1 VASKEYKLIEVILS
15 NYHFLKD
22 IIAMETEV
30 NNLKGMRYQHTTSEG
45 SNTSDPTEKAAFR
58 KIERDKD
65 VMKVNVLINLIDRAI
80 KKLPELEQQTI
91 ENFYIEQNNWN
102 DVSRTVHCS
111 IRHCKR
117 KRSSGIKLIA
127 NFIYLDNISDYY
139 SIMSRL
145 CPDYVPIV
153 SCS

>member
-1 VASKEYKLIEVILS
+1 VASKEYRLIEVILS

-45 SNTSDPTEKAAFR
+45 NNTSDPTEKAAIR

-65 VMKVNVLINLIDRAI
+65 VLKINVLVNLVDRAI
-80 KKLPELEQQTI
+80 KRLPELEQQTI
-91 ENFYIEQNNWN
+91 ENFYIKQHNWN
-102 DVSRTVHCS
+102 DVSRIVHCS
-111 IRHCKR
+111 VRHCKR
-117 KRSSGIKLIA
+117 KRSSGISLISK
-127 NFIYLDNISDYY
+127 FVYLDNISEYY

-145 CPDYVPIV
+145 CPDNVPIM